1 MTETPITKPWETEPP
16 FALRD
21 RVMLSSAVAA
31 GNESQWLSDVR
42 VSLRVVQW
50 MWLSVV
56 TQANMSALSD
66 KPGDVLQLGV

>member
-1 MTETPITKPWETEPP
+1 
-16 FALRD
+16 
-21 RVMLSSAVAA
+21 MLSSAVAA

-42 VSLRVVQW
+42 VSLRLVQW